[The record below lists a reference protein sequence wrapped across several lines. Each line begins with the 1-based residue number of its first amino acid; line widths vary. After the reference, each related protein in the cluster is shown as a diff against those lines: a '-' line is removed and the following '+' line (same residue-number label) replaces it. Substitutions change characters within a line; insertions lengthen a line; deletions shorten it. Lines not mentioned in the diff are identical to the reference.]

1 MKKYK
6 EIHKNN
12 LKRTNFNFRDP
23 FLIEEQYSS
32 EEIMVRNTARNFAE
46 KELLPKI
53 VDANRHEKYD
63 KDIFLKFGKMG
74 RKKDYLCF

>member
-1 MKKYK
+1 MKKIK

-12 LKRTNFNFRDP
+12 SKKTNFNFRDP

-46 KELLPKI
+46 KKVRRAVGSMWE
-53 VDANRHEKYD
+53 HQT
-63 KDIFLKFGKMG
+63 
-74 RKKDYLCF
+74 